1 VGSRRQ
7 HVFVLLFVIALVA
20 VSGIIIASKET
31 KLGLDLQGGLQLVYE
46 GQPTGTAT
54 EVSGEDIED
63 SINIIEKRINNLG
76 VSEAEVARLG
86 NKNITVGL
94 PGVTDA
100 NRASEQVG
108 TTAQLFF
115 YDWEPNLLGQE
126 RLIGGHPGQQPPAA
140 AVKKLEKEWKDA
152 GRNPE
157 SFENSLL
164 IASGAYPNAY
174 QAALLAEKQ
183 TPKTKEEC
191 GKCSVA
197 KPRFYL
203 FEDGPKHKLLAGPEL
218 NEKDLYESPTG
229 ETLSKNGT
237 TVVEIPA
244 GTVLVSEL
252 PVDESGK
259 VDETAQPGWFAL
271 NDNYALSGS
280 EITEPKQEYAQGNG
294 EPNVAFKFTDE
305 GRENFQNVTRKIAQR
320 GQSQAIGPVTNA
332 EQAAATSGHF
342 AVILDNEVQSRPI
355 INYAENP
362 DGIDGRQG
370 AQISGGFSGEHGL
383 EQAQELATTL
393 QIGALPIELHLISET
408 QVSATLG
415 SQALHDGIKAGIIG
429 LALVVIFLLA
439 YYRFLGLIA
448 VIALVAYGVIFFAL
462 IKLIPITL
470 TLPGIAGLVLTIGV
484 AADSNIVIFERIKE
498 EVRAGRSMQSAI
510 TAGYKRGISTIVDA
524 NVVTIL
530 TAFILFVLA
539 TAGVK
544 GFAFTL
550 GVGTLTSLLTAV
562 VFTQALLGTMSNSKM
577 LKSRSALGAGGEGR
591 RWHFDFM
598 GASRW
603 FFTFSGIILLIGAV
617 ALSTKELNFGID
629 FKSGTRITAAL
640 EKPTNEGEVRESLEE
655 AGVSNAEVQQVTVP
669 HFGNN
674 VFQIESAQLQPNE
687 VHEVEKELGADYGVA
702 KEGFES
708 TSVGPTFGNQVA
720 ESAVKALIFSLLVIL
735 VYVALRFEPKFAVP
749 VMIALAHD
757 ILITGGVYAL
767 TGKEVSSGTVAAFL
781 TILGYS
787 LYDTII
793 VFDRIR
799 ENVPRMP
806 RAAFSQIVNRSMS
819 EVLTRSLATSFT
831 TLLAVLSLLI
841 FGSATLQDFAFAML
855 IGIASGTYSS
865 IFIASPVLTAWK
877 EREPQFVRRRQRIA
891 EVEGGLVPA
900 FADDVQ
906 VAKLSDDDET
916 DAEIAADIER
926 EAPLAEA
933 TGGERRRRLGRG
945 RAATQGTVDE
955 VEAVEAPEAAEPEEA
970 PEAPSAP
977 EPTEKAPARA
987 GPPDNGANPESAE
1000 RRKRNEERR
1009 ARRAQRRK
1017 GRRR

>member
-1 VGSRRQ
+1 MGSRRQ
-7 HVFVLLFVIALVA
+7 HVLVLLFVLGLVVLSGVVIAT
-20 VSGIIIASKET
+20 KET
-31 KLGLDLQGGLQLVYE
+31 KLGLELQGGLQLVYE

-86 NKNITVGL
+86 TKNITVGL
-94 PGVTDA
+94 PGITDA
-100 NRASEQVG
+100 NRAAEQVG
-108 TTAQLFF
+108 TTAQLYF
-115 YDWEPNLLGQE
+115 YDWEPNLLGPE
-126 RLIGGHPGQQPPAA
+126 RTIGGHPGQSPPKA
-140 AVKKLEKEWKDA
+140 AVEKLEKEWKEA
-152 GRNPE
+152 GRNPK
-157 SFENSLL
+157 SFENAGL
-164 IASGAYPNAY
+164 IASGAFPNAY
-174 QAALLAEKQ
+174 TAAQLAAEQ
-183 TPKTKEEC
+183 PPKSKAEC
-191 GKCSVA
+191 EKCSVA
-197 KPRFYL
+197 QTRYYL
-203 FEDGPKHKLLAGPEL
+203 FEKEAPHKLLAGPETRK
-218 NEKDLYESPTG
+218 KDLYESPTG
-229 ETLSKNGT
+229 ETLPKDGL
-237 TVVEIPA
+237 VVEVPA

-252 PVDESGK
+252 PVEESGK

-271 NDNYALSGS
+271 KDNYSLSGN
-280 EITEPKQEYAQGNG
+280 EITEPKQEYAQGTG
-294 EPNVAFKFTDE
+294 EPNVSFKFTDQ
-305 GRENFQNVTRKIAQR
+305 GQQNFQDVTRQIAQR
-320 GQSQAIGPVTNA
+320 GQAQSIGPPGSA
-332 EQAAATSGHF
+332 EEAAALSGHF

-355 INYAENP
+355 INFAENP

-383 EQAQELATTL
+383 ETAQELATTL
-393 QIGALPIELHLISET
+393 QIGALPIDLHLISET

-429 LALVVIFLLA
+429 LALVVLFLLA
-439 YYRFLGLIA
+439 YYRFLGVIA
-448 VIALVAYGVIFFAL
+448 VIGLAAYGVIFFAL

-470 TLPGIAGLVLTIGV
+470 SLPGIAGLVLTIGV
-484 AADSNIVIFERIKE
+484 AADANIVIFERIKE
-498 EVRAGRSMQSAI
+498 EVRAGRSMSSAI
-510 TAGYKRGISTIVDA
+510 AAGYKRGISTIIDA
-524 NVVTIL
+524 NVVTLL

-539 TAGVK
+539 TSGVK

-550 GVGTLTSLLTAV
+550 GVGTITSLLTAV
-562 VFTQALLGTMSNSKM
+562 VFTQALLGTMSNSK
-577 LKSRSALGAGGEGR
+577 LLRSPSALGAGGEGR

-603 FFTFSGIILLIGAV
+603 FFTLSGVILLIGAV

-640 EKPTNEGEVRESLEE
+640 EKPTDEEGVQETLEE
-655 AGVSNAEVQQVTVP
+655 AGVKNAEIQQVTVP

-674 VFQIESAQLQPNE
+674 VFQIESAQLQPGKVQDTE
-687 VHEVEKELGADYGVA
+687 AVLQKKYGID

-749 VMIALAHD
+749 VLIALFHD

-831 TLLAVLSLLI
+831 TLLAVVSLLV

-877 EREPQFVRRRQRIA
+877 EREPQFIRRRQRIA
-891 EVEGGLVPA
+891 EVEGTVPP
-900 FADDVQ
+900 FADDIQ
-906 VAKLSDDDET
+906 VAKLASDNET
-916 DAEIAADIER
+916 EAEIAADIEA
-926 EAPLAEA
+926 EAPIAEA
-933 TGGERRRRLGRG
+933 TNAERRRRLGRG
-945 RAATQGTVDE
+945 AVATTE
-955 VEAVEAPEAAEPEEA
+955 
-970 PEAPSAP
+970 PSADRGGSDDGSDGNGTT
-977 EPTEKAPARA
+977 PTPAA
-987 GPPDNGANPESAE
+987 QPDSGADPESAE
-1000 RRKRNEERR
+1000 RRKRNDERR

-1017 GRRR
+1017 GGRRR

>member
-1 VGSRRQ
+1 MGSRRQ
-7 HVFVLLFVIALVA
+7 HVFVLLFVVALVA
-20 VSGIIIASKET
+20 ISAVIIATKET

-46 GQPTGTAT
+46 GQPTGTNT

-86 NKNITVGL
+86 EKNITVGL

-100 NRASEQVG
+100 NRAAEQVG
-108 TTAQLFF
+108 TTAQLYFF
-115 YDWEPNLLGQE
+115 DWEPNLIGPE
-126 RLIGGHPGQQPPAA
+126 RAIGGHPGQQPPPA
-140 AVKKLEKEWKDA
+140 AVKKLEKEWKAA
-152 GRNPE
+152 GRNPK
-157 SFENSLL
+157 SFENSSL
-164 IASGAYPNAY
+164 IVSGAFPNAY
-174 QAALLAEKQ
+174 SAALLAAEQ
-183 TPKTKEEC
+183 EPNEEC
-191 GKCSVA
+191 TKCSSG
-197 KPRFYL
+197 KTQYYL
-203 FEDGPKHKLLAGPEL
+203 FEKEAPHKLLAGPEQ
-218 NEKDLYESPTG
+218 KKSDLYESPTG
-229 ETLSKNGT
+229 ETLPKDGI
-237 TVVEIPA
+237 VIEVPA
-244 GTVLVSEL
+244 GTILVSEL
-252 PVDESGK
+252 PTDETGK

-271 NDNYALSGS
+271 KDNPSLSGS
-280 EITEPKQEYAQGNG
+280 EITEPKQEYSQGSG
-294 EPNVAFKFTDE
+294 EPNVSFKFTDE
-305 GRENFQNVTRKIAQR
+305 GRENFQKVTREIAQR
-320 GQSQAIGPVTNA
+320 GAASAIGPVSS
-332 EQAAATSGHF
+332 EEAAALSGHF

-355 INYAENP
+355 INFQENP

-393 QIGALPIELHLISET
+393 QIGALPIDLHLISET

-439 YYRFLGLIA
+439 YYRILGLIA

-498 EVRAGRSMQSAI
+498 EVRAGRGMSSAI
-510 TAGYKRGISTIVDA
+510 AAGYKRGISTIVDA
-524 NVVTIL
+524 NVVTLL

-550 GVGTLTSLLTAV
+550 GVGTITSLLTAV

-577 LKSRSALGAGGEGR
+577 LRSANALGAGGEGR

-640 EKPTNEGEVRESLEE
+640 EKPTNEESVRGTLEE
-655 AGVSNAEVQQVTVP
+655 AGVENAEVQQVTVP

-674 VFQIESAQLQPNE
+674 VFQIESAQLQPGE
-687 VHEVEKELGADYGVA
+687 VHDVEAELQKTYGIDS
-702 KEGFES
+702 EGFES

-749 VMIALAHD
+749 VLIALFHD

-831 TLLAVLSLLI
+831 TLLAVLSLLV
-841 FGSATLQDFAFAML
+841 FGSSTLQDFAFAML

-877 EREPQFVRRRQRIA
+877 EREPGFVRRRQRIA
-891 EVEGGLVPA
+891 EVEGGVVPA

-906 VAKLSDDDET
+906 VAKLADDDET
-916 DAEIAADIER
+916 EAEIEADIEA
-926 EAPLAEA
+926 EAPIAEA
-933 TGGERRRRLGRG
+933 PVAERRRRLGRG
-945 RAATQGTVDE
+945 RAATAEPTEAPVEPQGI
-955 VEAVEAPEAAEPEEA
+955 EAPEPEPA
-970 PEAPSAP
+970 PEAESAP
-977 EPTEKAPARA
+977 EPEEKAPARA
-987 GPPDNGANPESAE
+987 GRSTNGSEANPESAE

-1009 ARRAQRRK
+1009 AKRAQRRK

>member
-7 HVFVLLFVIALVA
+7 HVLVLLFVLALV
-20 VSGIIIASKET
+20 VISGVIIATKET
-31 KLGLDLQGGLQLVYE
+31 KLGLELQGGLQLVYE

-54 EVSGEDIED
+54 SVSGEDIED

-76 VSEAEVARLG
+76 VTESEVARLG
-86 NKNITVGL
+86 EKNITVGL
-94 PGVTDA
+94 PGITDA

-126 RLIGGHPGQQPPAA
+126 RIIGGHPGVQPPEA
-140 AVKKLEKEWKDA
+140 AVKKLEKEWKEA
-152 GRNPE
+152 GREPK
-157 SFENSLL
+157 STENAGL
-164 IASGAYPNAY
+164 IASGAFPNAY

-203 FEDGPKHKLLAGPEL
+203 FEESAKHKLLAGPEL
-218 NEKDLYESPTG
+218 KEEDLYESPTG
-229 ETLSKNGT
+229 EVLPKNGT

-252 PVDESGK
+252 PVDASGK

-271 NDNYALSGS
+271 NDEYALSGS
-280 EITEPKQEYAQGNG
+280 EITEPKQEYTQGSN
-294 EPNVAFKFTDE
+294 EPNVSFKFSDE

-320 GQSQAIGPVTNA
+320 GASQAIGPVTSA
-332 EQAAATSGHF
+332 EQAGATSGHF

-393 QIGALPIELHLISET
+393 QIGALPIELRLISET

-448 VIALVAYGVIFFAL
+448 VIGLAAYGAIFFAL

-484 AADSNIVIFERIKE
+484 AADANIVIFERIKE

-510 TAGYKRGISTIVDA
+510 AAGYKRGISTIIDA
-524 NVVTIL
+524 NVVTLL

-550 GVGTLTSLLTAV
+550 GVGTIASLLTAV
-562 VFTQALLGTMSNSKM
+562 VFTQALLGTMSNSK
-577 LKSRSALGAGGEGR
+577 LLRSPNALGAGGKGR
-591 RWHFDFM
+591 SWHFDFM

-603 FFTFSGIILLIGAV
+603 FFTLSGVILLIGAV

-640 EKPTNEGEVRESLEE
+640 EKPTDESSVHETLGN
-655 AGVSNAEVQQVTVP
+655 AGINNAEVQQVTVP

-674 VFQIESAQLQPNE
+674 VFQIESAQLQPGKVKAAE
-687 VHEVEKELGADYGVA
+687 RALSDEYGIA

-720 ESAVKALIFSLLVIL
+720 ESAIKALIFSLLVIL

-831 TLLAVLSLLI
+831 TLLAVVSLLV

-877 EREPQFVRRRQRIA
+877 EREPQFIRRRQRIA
-891 EVEGGLVPA
+891 EVEDGHVPA

-906 VAKLSDDDET
+906 VAKLADDGESE
-916 DAEIAADIER
+916 AEIAADIEA
-926 EAPLAEA
+926 EAPPSEA
-933 TGGERRRRLGRG
+933 PRGGRRSGRG
-945 RAATQGTVDE
+945 RVATAEPAVDE
-955 VEAVEAPEAAEPEEA
+955 VTEAKGIEAPEPEQA
-970 PEAPSAP
+970 PEV
-977 EPTEKAPARA
+977 EPARPAGEKAPARA
-987 GPPDNGANPESAE
+987 GSNGDGANPESAE

-1009 ARRAQRRK
+1009 AKRAQRRK